1 MNKIFT
7 DEIIKQI
14 CESYA
19 NGEKVSVIARQFNTS
34 TSYVSRLANQH
45 GYRRKTNTKANGSKV
60 CPKCHKSISIKGARF
75 CPFCAS
81 DIRSSKDIALE
92 KVCSIRKFVML
103 LPDSCRNEFDEALNM
118 VVKELS
124 K

>member
-14 CESYA
+14 CEQYA
-19 NGEKVSVIARQFNTS
+19 NGEKVSVIAKQFNAS
-34 TSYVSRLANQH
+34 TSYVSRLANQQ
-45 GYRRKTNTKANGSKV
+45 GLRRKTRVDGVAKV
-60 CPKCHKSISIKGARF
+60 CPKCHKSIPIKGARF